1 VQFETIHPY
10 LDGNGRIGRLL
21 ISLLLEH
28 WKLLSQPLLY
38 LSLFFKRHH
47 TEYYRRLSIVRAEGD
62 WEGWL
67 DFFLDGVA
75 TVGEEA
81 VTSAR
86 ELFATVATDRE
97 RVLNEAAASVAALRL
112 FELLPGRPPPGSIL
126 CLSQIPRSVERGNGI
141 GSQSRMTIAYAVLP
155 ASIVSVVPV
164 TLRPPSPSK
173 NSTLRAT
180 SIGSGM
186 RFMALRRAICS
197 RCFSSSS

>member
-1 VQFETIHPY
+1 M
-10 LDGNGRIGRLL
+10 

-86 ELFATVATDRE
+86 ELFATVAADRE

-112 FELLPGRPPPGSIL
+112 FELLPGRPI
-126 CLSQIPRSVERGNGI
+126 V
-141 GSQSRMTIAYAVLP
+141 TVAAV
-155 ASIVSVVPV
+155 
-164 TLRPPSPSK
+164 
-173 NSTLRAT
+173 
-180 SIGSGM
+180 M
-186 RFMALRRAICS
+186 RLLTTTKPTAGRAIDALEAAGVLVETTGRRRDRSFAYRKYLDRLSAGTELAVS
-197 RCFSSSS
+197 RA